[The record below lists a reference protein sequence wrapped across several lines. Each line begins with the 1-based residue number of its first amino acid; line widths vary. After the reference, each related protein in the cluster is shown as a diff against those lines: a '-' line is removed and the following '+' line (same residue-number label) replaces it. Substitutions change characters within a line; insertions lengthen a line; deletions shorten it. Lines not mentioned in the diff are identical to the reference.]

1 MSSSNQDGQG
11 VAQHFDVIVIGG
23 QLAGRITAGL
33 IARAGRRVLVIDQG
47 ESSATYEDQG
57 WLLPRHTLPA
67 PNHEASAAIK
77 NIHRSINFAAPP
89 VTTHAEDNSLQIAM
103 PRKRF
108 KLHVDSLSRSREF
121 AREIPETV
129 KQSQALWQSLTGRDI
144 EMDKYLAA
152 SPNLTPWGFFQ
163 GWLVRRQWQLQEAS
177 TDSQIDLEGL
187 GILEPIIDHPSVF
200 FSYLQEPTG
209 LGRNRLQGLYLTQ
222 TQCPRSIDKPFDS
235 LLDKH
240 LESLGVEFR
249 RDKKIESIDIEKR
262 RLSRLVL
269 ANDKN
274 SYSSDFFIA
283 NTAIQLDSTLPEPH
297 ASKGYLKK
305 PERMQITGGVV
316 TLNLVIRT
324 QAIPEGLEKQLLL
337 ADDSTPLYVT
347 LSPAWRSG
355 VALNKRHDPD
365 HTVVSISQRIDDE
378 ALHNSENP
386 QALGQG
392 MIERLTQVA
401 PFIQEHIVVSSFSRA
416 VDHLSASDKR
426 DTRSLLI
433 QPGYTPQHRAP
444 LGIIGRNLKTR
455 FKNLLHVGRDV
466 LPGLGVEGEYLTG
479 QAAAEQL
486 QKLAKRKWQKQLK
499 A

>member
-1 MSSSNQDGQG
+1 

-23 QLAGRITAGL
+23 QLAGRISAGL

-47 ESSATYEDQG
+47 ESSPTYEEQG
-57 WLLPRHTLPA
+57 WLLPRHSLPA

-89 VTTHAEDNSLQIAM
+89 VVTGSEDTSLQIAID
-103 PRKRF
+103 RKRF
-108 KLHVDSLSRSREF
+108 KLHVDATARSREF
-121 AREIPETV
+121 TREIPDTV
-129 KQSQALWQSLTGRDI
+129 ERSKAVWQSLTERDI

-152 SPNLTPWGFFQ
+152 NPNLTPWGFFQ
-163 GWLVRRQWQLQEAS
+163 SWLVRRQWQLQEAS
-177 TDSQIDLEGL
+177 TNSQLNLEGL
-187 GILEPIIDHPSVF
+187 DILESVIEHPSVF
-200 FSYLQEPTG
+200 FSYLQNPKG

-222 TQCPRSIDKPFDS
+222 TQCPRSMDKPFDT

-249 RDKKIESIDIEKR
+249 RDKKIESIEVEKR
-262 RLSRLVL
+262 RLTRLVL
-269 ANDKN
+269 AADKK
-274 SYSSDFFIA
+274 SYAADFFIA
-283 NTAIQLDSTLPEPH
+283 NTAIDLDSTLPEPH

-305 PERMQITGGVV
+305 PERMKITGGVV
-316 TLNLVIRT
+316 TLNLVIHT
-324 QAIPEGLEKQLLL
+324 QAIPQGLEKQLLL
-337 ADDSTPLYVT
+337 ADAPTPLYLA
-347 LSPAWRSG
+347 LSPAWRAG

-386 QALGQG
+386 QALGQV

-401 PFIQEHIVVSSFSRA
+401 PFIQDHIVASSFSRA

-426 DTRSLLI
+426 DTRSLLV
-433 QPGYTPQHRAP
+433 QPGYAPQTSAP
-444 LGIIGRNLKTR
+444 LGIVGRNLRTR
-455 FKNLLHVGRDV
+455 FKNLLHVGKDV